1 MAEISW
7 IKLRTDMF
15 DDNKIKIIQSMPDG
29 DSLLVIWVRLITLA
43 GHTNDNGYVYLNEN
57 LPFTEEMLATVFGKT
72 VQMIKYALG
81 TFEQMHMIEVDSRG
95 IYLVNF
101 SKHQSVDKMSDIR
114 EYNRL
119 KQKESRHRRKMMLE
133 NSVND
138 MSMTVN
144 ANVNLDKDIDKDI
157 DKDNKKHIVQQVD
170 TIWARYPLKKG
181 KATAIKKIPKLI
193 EQYGY
198 EQLIRCI
205 ERYEL
210 GLQKETWRKP
220 QNGSTF
226 FNSGYVDYLDENYQ
240 EGVRANGNG
249 YTGTNTENSEPL
261 RDEFEEY
268 AKRHGIQ

>member
-1 MAEISW
+1 MA
-7 IKLRTDMF
+7 
-15 DDNKIKIIQSMPDG
+15 
-29 DSLLVIWVRLITLA
+29 
-43 GHTNDNGYVYLNEN
+43 
-57 LPFTEEMLATVFGKT
+57 
-72 VQMIKYALG
+72 
-81 TFEQMHMIEVDSRG
+81 
-95 IYLVNF
+95 
-101 SKHQSVDKMSDIR
+101 
-114 EYNRL
+114 
-119 KQKESRHRRKMMLE
+119 
-133 NSVND
+133 
-138 MSMTVN
+138 
-144 ANVNLDKDIDKDI
+144 
-157 DKDNKKHIVQQVD
+157 DNKKYYYIKLQENFFEREEILMLESIENGHMYSNILLKLYLKSLKNEGKLMFNNIIPYTPEILSKVIRVNKDTMVVALKLFQDFGLIEVLDNGAIYMSNIQNFIGKSSTEADRKRSYRKQIEDEKGQMSGLLSLKCPDISPPEKEIELEIEKKHIEQQVAHV
-170 TIWARYPLKKG
+170 WNRYPLKKG
-181 KATAIKKIPKLI
+181 KAAAIKKIPKLI
-193 EQYGY
+193 EQYSY